1 MLKGIGELHPE
12 AEKRAEPLYLEQV
25 QQLVTWI
32 ERQQADAGKLTNGY
46 RLRLARN
53 KALILLGFWRAFRS
67 DELVRLT
74 VENIKVFPGEGME
87 LFVARTKTDRMS
99 LGRSYRAPALRQ
111 LCPVN
116 AYQDWITVSSITD
129 GPVFPSID
137 RWGRV
142 GRHALHPDS
151 ISGILR
157 RCCQDAGLAASESF
171 TSHSLR
177 RGFATWANANGW
189 DIKSLMEYVG
199 WKSAQTAMRYIDT
212 PDRFAQQR
220 IEQDLEGVP
229 LLV

>member
-116 AYQDWITVSSITD
+116 AYQDWITVSGITD

-151 ISGILR
+151 ISGIS
-157 RCCQDAGLAASESF
+157 CAGAAKMPGSLPPKALPATRYGAASP
-171 TSHSLR
+171 L
-177 RGFATWANANGW
+177 GP
-189 DIKSLMEYVG
+189 
-199 WKSAQTAMRYIDT
+199 T
-212 PDRFAQQR
+212 PTGGISNR
-220 IEQDLEGVP
+220 
-229 LLV
+229 